1 VKHSQSPI
9 SQLTKTFSSY
19 EPFVQSI
26 RRLEAKAGNLSI
38 SGLNTT
44 TLISVFS
51 SALFE
56 AIKKPLLILFND
68 PVESEAFRDDLES
81 FLSHDSIACFPDQV
95 SSEPDGYSPEHINLH
110 LVDSALQT
118 LSSNNLCIA
127 ISTYEGLDRCLPS
140 PDFLK
145 QKSVLL
151 KTDLHF
157 TRENLIANLQHF
169 EYQREYSVEFP
180 MEYAVRGDIVDFFPS
195 GHQHPLRI
203 EFFGDTISSIRIFD
217 AETQLTLEKLE
228 TFSVHPPSTIS
239 DGQISG
245 LLSYLS
251 EDALVLLPH
260 SDTHHDG
267 VKNLLEKHDQ
277 ISSRTFIHLNDLGA
291 SDLHFSAASPVSG
304 IRGLTAFEKHVNALY
319 INSLKNNIFLFCT
332 SDGQQS
338 RLSTLL
344 RSETISIVSAP
355 LSKSFE
361 IPDINL
367 FVYTDIDIFDKKR
380 KTKTF
385 NFLPEDVQHTAFNPD
400 EININ
405 DLVVHLDYGIGKYV
419 GLNKVSAFGSA
430 RECLIIA
437 YDGGDKVFV
446 PLEKMT
452 VVHKYRSAGGFSPK
466 LSKLGSGDWD
476 RVKLRTKKSI
486 EDVSQEII
494 ELYSERLSSTGFAYS
509 KDNDFQL
516 SMEAEFSFEET
527 PDQLKAILDI
537 KRDMESYLPMDRL
550 LCGDVGFGKTEVAI
564 RAAFKAVND
573 SKQVVILAP
582 TTILAD
588 QHFVSFTKRL
598 NKYPI
603 SIALLSRFV
612 KKSDQQRVLK
622 NLADNKIDIVIGTHR
637 LLSKDIKFSDL
648 GLLIIDEEHR
658 FGVKDKDRIKNFR
671 SNVDVLSLSAT
682 PIPRSLH
689 FSLIGAR
696 DFSLINTPPKE
707 RLPIFT
713 KTISF
718 DKNIIVNAVHYE
730 ISRGGQVFFV
740 HNEIKTIASI
750 TASLE
755 KLFPDM
761 TIRYVHG
768 QMSEKLLEPI
778 MLDFINNNIHILV
791 TTAIIESGI
800 DIPNANTIFIN
811 KAQNFGLSQLYQLRG
826 RVGRHNRRA
835 YAYLI
840 ASNPSRLS
848 PQAIKRLQTIQRHT
862 SLGSG
867 YSIAIEDLEI
877 RGAGNVFGLEQS
889 GNIHAVGYD
898 LYIKI
903 LNRSLSELK
912 DESIHYEEQKIPV
925 AEEIAITFPYPCY
938 FPESYISSES
948 LRLNYYKK
956 LCSTTMIAD
965 IQQIQSE
972 VIDIFGKLPAEGEN
986 LFDLAIIKMYC
997 SLTGIYKILFY
1008 NNRCNCCFRNNHP
1021 FKESSTL
1028 LTILKE
1034 ISEDLDVSC
1043 KFVPGKDL
1051 QFVLFYKKSRGA
1063 ATIKQFLYLL
1073 GDKLNL

>member
-1 VKHSQSPI
+1 M
-9 SQLTKTFSSY
+9 
-19 EPFVQSI
+19 
-26 RRLEAKAGNLSI
+26 
-38 SGLNTT
+38 
-44 TLISVFS
+44 
-51 SALFE
+51 
-56 AIKKPLLILFND
+56 
-68 PVESEAFRDDLES
+68 
-81 FLSHDSIACFPDQV
+81 SHLPD
-95 SSEPDGYSPEHINLH
+95 
-110 LVDSALQT
+110 
-118 LSSNNLCIA
+118 
-127 ISTYEGLDRCLPS
+127 
-140 PDFLK
+140 
-145 QKSVLL
+145 
-151 KTDLHF
+151 
-157 TRENLIANLQHF
+157 
-169 EYQREYSVEFP
+169 
-180 MEYAVRGDIVDFFPS
+180 
-195 GHQHPLRI
+195 
-203 EFFGDTISSIRIFD
+203 
-217 AETQLTLEKLE
+217 
-228 TFSVHPPSTIS
+228 
-239 DGQISG
+239 
-245 LLSYLS
+245 
-251 EDALVLLPH
+251 DALVLLPH
-260 SDTHHDG
+260 SDIHHDC

-277 ISSRTFIHLNDLGA
+277 ISSRTFIHFNDLG
-291 SDLHFSAASPVSG
+291 SSNLHFSAVSPVSG
-304 IRGLTAFEKHVNALY
+304 IRGLAALEKHVNALY
-319 INSLKNNIFLFCT
+319 INSLKNNVFLFCAND
-332 SDGQQS
+332 SQQS

-344 RSETISIVSAP
+344 QSETISVISAP
-355 LSKSFE
+355 LSNSFE

-367 FVYTDIDIFDKKR
+367 FVYTDIDLFDKKR

-385 NFLPEDVQHTAFNPD
+385 NFLPEDVQHSAFNPD
-400 EININ
+400 EINVN
-405 DLVVHLDYGIGKYV
+405 DLLVHLDYGVGKYV
-419 GLNKVSAFGSA
+419 GLNKVDAFGST
-430 RECLIIA
+430 RECLVIA
-437 YDGGDKVFV
+437 YDDGDKVFV

-452 VVHKYRSAGGFSPK
+452 VVHKYRSAGGFVPK
-466 LSKLGSGDWD
+466 LSKLGSGEWD
-476 RVKLRTKKSI
+476 RLKLRTKRSI

-494 ELYSERLSSTGFAYS
+494 ELYSMRLKSTGFAYS

-537 KRDMESYLPMDRL
+537 KKDMESDLPMDRL

-582 TTILAD
+582 TTILSD

-612 KKSDQQRVLK
+612 KKADQKRVLQD
-622 NLADNKIDIVIGTHR
+622 LSDNKIDVVIGTHR

-658 FGVKDKDRIKNFR
+658 FGVKDKDRIKKFR
-671 SNVDVLSLSAT
+671 ANIDVLSLSAT

-713 KTISF
+713 ETVSF
-718 DKNIIVNAVHYE
+718 DKNIIVRAVYHE

-755 KLFPDM
+755 KMFPDLI
-761 TIRYVHG
+761 IRFVHG
-768 QMSEKLLEPI
+768 QMPEKLLEPI
-778 MLDFINNNIHILV
+778 MLDFINNNIHVLV

-811 KAQNFGLSQLYQLRG
+811 NSQNFGLSQLYQLRG

-840 ASNPSRLS
+840 VSNPSRLS

-877 RGAGNVFGLEQS
+877 RGTGNVFGLEQS

-903 LNRSLSELK
+903 LNGALSEIK
-912 DESIHYEEQKIPV
+912 DTIAGSEKQIFPVVEEV
-925 AEEIAITFPYPCY
+925 AVTFPYPSY
-938 FPESYISSES
+938 FPEQYISSDS

-956 LCSTTMIAD
+956 LCSTKTIAD

-986 LFDLAIIKMYC
+986 LFDLSIIKIYC
-997 SLTGIYKILFY
+997 SLTGIYKIVFY
-1008 NNRCNCCFRNNHP
+1008 NNRCSCYFQNNHP
-1021 FKESSTL
+1021 FKESRTL
-1028 LTILKE
+1028 LTLLKE
-1034 ISEDLDVSC
+1034 ISDALEISY
-1043 KFVPGKDL
+1043 KFIPSKDL
-1051 QFVLFYKKSRGA
+1051 QFVLFYKKSGDVS
-1063 ATIKQFLYLL
+1063 TIKQFLYLL
-1073 GDKLNL
+1073 RGKLNL

>member
-1 VKHSQSPI
+1 M
-9 SQLTKTFSSY
+9 
-19 EPFVQSI
+19 
-26 RRLEAKAGNLSI
+26 
-38 SGLNTT
+38 
-44 TLISVFS
+44 SVFS
-51 SALFE
+51 STLFE
-56 AIKKPLLILFND
+56 TIKKPLLVLFND

-81 FLSHDSIACFPDQV
+81 FLSHDSIAYFPDQV
-95 SSEPDGYSPEHINLH
+95 SSETDGSSPKHINLH

-118 LSSNNLCIA
+118 LSSTKRCVA
-127 ISTYEGLDRCLPS
+127 ISTYEVLDQRLPF
-140 PDFLK
+140 PALIK
-145 QKSVLL
+145 KKSVLL
-151 KTDLHF
+151 ETGLRF
-157 TRENLIANLQHF
+157 TRENLVARLQHF

-195 GHQHPLRI
+195 GHQRPIRI
-203 EFFGDTISSIRIFD
+203 EFFEDTISSIRIFD
-217 AETQLTLEKLE
+217 VETQLTIEKLK
-228 TFSVHPPSTIS
+228 TFSIRPPSTIS
-239 DGQISG
+239 DDQISG
-245 LLSYLS
+245 LLSHLP

-260 SDTHHDG
+260 SDIHRDCI
-267 VKNLLEKHDQ
+267 KNLLEKHDQ
-277 ISSRTFIHLNDLGA
+277 ISSRTIIHLNDLWS
-291 SDLHFSAASPVSG
+291 SDIHYSVVYPVLE
-304 IRGLTAFEKHVNALY
+304 IHGLTAFEKHVGALRL
-319 INSLKNNIFLFCT
+319 NSSKNHIFLFCINN
-332 SDGQQS
+332 SQQS

-344 RSETISIVSAP
+344 QSETISIISAP
-355 LSKSFE
+355 LSNSFE

-385 NFLPEDVQHTAFNPD
+385 NFLPEDVQHSTFNPD
-400 EININ
+400 EINVN
-405 DLVVHLDYGIGKYV
+405 DLLVHLNYGIGKYV
-419 GLNKVSAFGSA
+419 GLKKVSAFGST
-430 RECLIIA
+430 RECLVIA
-437 YDGGDKVFV
+437 YDGGSKVFV

-452 VVHKYRSAGGFSPK
+452 VVHKYRSAGGFVPM
-466 LSKLGSGDWD
+466 LSKLGSGEWD
-476 RVKLRTKKSI
+476 RIKLRTKRSI

-494 ELYSERLSSTGFAYS
+494 ELYSKRLKSTGFAYS

-537 KRDMESYLPMDRL
+537 KKDMESDLPLDRL

-612 KKSDQQRVLK
+612 KKADQQRVLK
-622 NLADNKIDIVIGTHR
+622 DLADNKIDIVIGTHR
-637 LLSKDIKFSDL
+637 LLSKDIRFSDL

-658 FGVKDKDRIKNFR
+658 FGVKDKDRIKKFR
-671 SNVDVLSLSAT
+671 ANIDVLSLSAT

-713 KTISF
+713 ETISF
-718 DKNIIVNAVHYE
+718 DKNIIVSAIYHE

-755 KLFPDM
+755 KMFPDLI
-761 TIRYVHG
+761 IRHIHG

-778 MLDFINNNIHILV
+778 MLDFINNNIHVLV

-811 KAQNFGLSQLYQLRG
+811 NAQNFGLSQLYQLRG

-840 ASNPSRLS
+840 VSNPSRLS
-848 PQAIKRLQTIQRHT
+848 HQAIKRLQTIQRHT

-867 YSIAIEDLEI
+867 YSISLEDLEI

-903 LNRSLSELK
+903 MNGALSELK
-912 DESIHYEEQKIPV
+912 DKTAVSEKQNFPALEEV
-925 AEEIAITFPYPCY
+925 TVTFPYPSY

-956 LCSTTMIAD
+956 LCSTTTITD

-972 VIDIFGKLPAEGEN
+972 VMDIFGKLPSEGEN
-986 LFDLAIIKMYC
+986 LFDLSIIKMYC
-997 SLTGIYKILFY
+997 SLTGIYKIVFY
-1008 NNRCNCCFRNNHP
+1008 KNRCNCYFQNNHP
-1021 FKESSTL
+1021 FKESRTL

-1034 ISEDLDVSC
+1034 ISDALDIYH
-1043 KFVPGKDL
+1043 KFIPSKDL
-1051 QFVLFYKKSRGA
+1051 LFVLFYQKNRGISK
-1063 ATIKQFLYLL
+1063 IKQFLYLL
-1073 GDKLNL
+1073 GGKLNL

>member
-1 VKHSQSPI
+1 MS
-9 SQLTKTFSSY
+9 LFSS
-19 EPFVQSI
+19 
-26 RRLEAKAGNLSI
+26 
-38 SGLNTT
+38 T
-44 TLISVFS
+44 
-51 SALFE
+51 LFE
-56 AIKKPLLILFND
+56 TIKKPLLLLFNN

-81 FLSHDSIACFPDQV
+81 FLSHDSIAYFPDQV
-95 SSEPDGYSPEHINLH
+95 SSKPDGFSPKHINLH

-118 LSSNNLCIA
+118 LSSTRRCIA
-127 ISTYEGLDRCLPS
+127 ISTYEGLDRRLPS
-140 PDFLK
+140 PALIK
-145 QKSVLL
+145 HKSILL
-151 KTDLHF
+151 ETDLHF
-157 TRENLIANLQHF
+157 TRENLIAGLQHF
-169 EYQREYSVEFP
+169 EYQREYSIEFP

-195 GHQHPLRI
+195 GHQRPIRI
-203 EFFGDTISSIRIFD
+203 EFFEDTISSIRIFD
-217 AETQLTLEKLE
+217 VETQLTLEKLK
-228 TFSVHPPSTIS
+228 TFYIRPPSTIS
-239 DGQISG
+239 DDQISG
-245 LLSYLS
+245 LLSHLHK
-251 EDALVLLPH
+251 DALVLLPH
-260 SDTHHDG
+260 SDIHHDR

-277 ISSRTFIHLNDLGA
+277 ISSRTFIHLNDLVS
-291 SDLHFSAASPVSG
+291 SDIHFDTVSP
-304 IRGLTAFEKHVNALY
+304 ITEICGLTAFEKHVNTLY
-319 INSLKNNIFLFCT
+319 INSLKNHIFLFCINN
-332 SDGQQS
+332 GQQS
-338 RLSTLL
+338 RLSALL
-344 RSETISIVSAP
+344 QSETFSIISAP
-355 LSKSFE
+355 LANSFE

-385 NFLPEDVQHTAFNPD
+385 NFLPKEVQHSAFNPN
-400 EININ
+400 EINVN
-405 DLVVHLDYGIGKYV
+405 DLLVHLDYGIGKYV
-419 GLNKVSAFGSA
+419 GLKKVSAFGST
-430 RECLIIA
+430 RECLVIT
-437 YDGGDKVFV
+437 YVGGDKVFV

-452 VVHKYRSAGGFSPK
+452 VVHKYRSTGGYVPK
-466 LSKLGSGDWD
+466 LSKLGSGEWD
-476 RVKLRTKKSI
+476 RIKLRTKRSI

-494 ELYSERLSSTGFAYS
+494 ELYSKRLKSTGFAYS

-527 PDQLKAILDI
+527 PDQLKAIIDI
-537 KRDMESYLPMDRL
+537 KKDMECDLPMDRL

-603 SIALLSRFV
+603 FIALLSRFV
-612 KKSDQQRVLK
+612 KNADQQRVLK
-622 NLADNKIDIVIGTHR
+622 DLADNKIDIVIGTHR

-658 FGVKDKDRIKNFR
+658 FGVKDKDRIKKFR
-671 SNVDVLSLSAT
+671 AIVDVLSLSAT

-713 KTISF
+713 ETVSF
-718 DKNIIVNAVHYE
+718 DKNIIVRAVYHE

-755 KLFPDM
+755 KMFPDL
-761 TIRYVHG
+761 IIQSVHG
-768 QMSEKLLEPI
+768 QMPEKLLVPI

-811 KAQNFGLSQLYQLRG
+811 NAQNFGLSQLYQLRG

-840 ASNPSRLS
+840 VSNPSRLS
-848 PQAIKRLQTIQRHT
+848 LQAIKRLQTIRRHT

-867 YSIAIEDLEI
+867 YAIAIEDLEI

-903 LNRSLSELK
+903 LNSSLSELK
-912 DESIHYEEQKIPV
+912 DKSIRYEEQKIPV
-925 AEEIAITFPYPCY
+925 LEEIIVTFPYPSY

-956 LCSTTMIAD
+956 LCSTTTITD

-972 VIDIFGKLPAEGEN
+972 IMDIFGKLPAEGEN
-986 LFDLAIIKMYC
+986 LFDLSIIKIYC
-997 SLTGIYKILFY
+997 SLTGIYKIVFF
-1008 NNRCNCCFRNNHP
+1008 NNRCYCCFQNNHP

-1034 ISEDLDVSC
+1034 LSKTLDISY
-1043 KFVPGKDL
+1043 KFIPSKDL
-1051 QFVLFYKKSRGA
+1051 QFVLFYKKNSA
-1063 ATIKQFLYLL
+1063 VSTIKQFLYLL
-1073 GDKLNL
+1073 GGKLNL